1 MMMMKY
7 CDDNVITERESH
19 FATPF
24 VFLLFIDISDE
35 IMAMVLGDTL

>member
-24 VFLLFIDISDE
+24 VFAVHRYF
-35 IMAMVLGDTL
+35 